1 MIFSTFTVG
10 YLQMRKYVVFISLL
24 IWNTIGFAQVPG
36 TWNEYFSFRN
46 VQQLESVDDN
56 VFALSENGIFIYN
69 TSSQEIQKIT
79 KLNGLSTVGLTC
91 MAFCDSTSSF
101 LIGYND
107 GALDILDYPSLKAK
121 PISTIANKS
130 LYGSKR
136 INAIAMKNDTAVIA
150 TEFGVL
156 TFSMRS
162 QKFISTTILSN
173 DGSYV
178 PAKSV
183 TVDGETIYAATSKG
197 IFSAN
202 LSNAN
207 ISDFSSWTKLKN
219 IPYENDTISHIAA
232 LNGTIYY
239 AHKNIA
245 DASKDSVFKI
255 HDGKAEAFKTQI
267 QDIERLKNYQNH
279 LVVVSSAKA
288 NAYDANEQLKNSVAK
303 TGDLGDFTDITYMGS
318 FIDSYVSNTK
328 YGIYDSQTE
337 KKIHP
342 KCPQSN
348 AISDVLYNDE
358 RLFLTEGKIINWEG
372 AMFDYMD
379 YQGVWYSHKTWDA
392 QNARCVFVPN
402 KSKQF
407 YYGSF
412 GGLVIGTFSTW
423 WQADAIYNHT
433 NSPIQQYK
441 YYAANVDVVSKIK
454 GDSKNNIWILNEYS
468 SYPLMVLT
476 PDNKW
481 YKFLIPTIGRMS
493 FEDLLIDSRGIKWLT
508 GESKLVAYYE
518 NKTFDDESDDLCVQ
532 IPLTDGEGTIASRTT
547 CVVEDLGGEIWI
559 GTNQGIA
566 VHSSPSRVFKDRKN
580 ISRIKIEIDGEVGYL
595 LSSENITC
603 MAVDG
608 ANRKWIGTENSGVFL
623 ISENGTEQLLNFT
636 KNNSPLPTNTIT
648 AISINHETGEV
659 FIGTDEGLISYV
671 GNATQGDTEMK
682 NISIYP
688 NPVRESYDGN
698 IYIKGL
704 VADAIVKITD
714 VSGNLVRTLTANGGT
729 AEWDGQN
736 IYGKRVST
744 GVYLVYISDETGEST
759 SVSKILFIN

>member
-56 VFALSENGIFIYN
+56 VFALSGNGIFIYN

-183 TVDGETIYAATSKG
+183 TVDRGTLYAATTKG

-255 HDGKAEAFKTQI
+255 HDGKAEAFKTQMD
-267 QDIERLKNYQNH
+267 DITALRVRKTDICMSSYYSARLYSQEEKLLYACDTSNCRYKNY
-279 LVVVSSAKA
+279 
-288 NAYDANEQLKNSVAK
+288 
-303 TGDLGDFTDITYMGS
+303 TDIVKLGS
-318 FIDSYVSNTK
+318 NDYFVGNKTVGLIYNNTSIMPVGPNSNHITDIQYVNDRLYTVCGNLNLWENAVFGLKLSN
-328 YGIYDSQTE
+328 
-337 KKIHP
+337 
-342 KCPQSN
+342 
-348 AISDVLYNDE
+348 ND
-358 RLFLTEGKIINWEG
+358 
-372 AMFDYMD
+372 
-379 YQGVWYSHKTWDA
+379 WYSHDNWQA
-392 QNARCVFVPN
+392 NNSICVTYN
-402 KSKQF
+402 SIEDKY
-407 YYGSF
+407 YYGTC
-412 GGLVIGTFSTW
+412 GNGLVVGTNSW
-423 WQADAIYNHT
+423 WFDTIYN
-433 NSPIQQYK
+433 
-441 YYAANVDVVSKIK
+441 
-454 GDSKNNIWILNEYS
+454 SKNSIINIQNSE
-468 SYPLMVLT
+468 SYEVIFDVEADKKGNVWMINFGTSKPLIVKT
-476 PDNKW
+476 KENKW
-481 YKFLIPTIGRMS
+481 YSYSLSTNKNLYKKIFIDKRGYKWIGGGEKLIVFYDNATI
-493 FEDLLIDSRGIKWLT
+493 
-508 GESKLVAYYE
+508 
-518 NKTFDDESDDLCVQ
+518 DDASDDLLVQ
-532 IPLTDGEGTIASRTT
+532 IPLQDNEGTIAAHTT
-547 CVVEDLGGEIWI
+547 CITEDLDGEIWI

-566 VHSSPSRVFKDRKN
+566 VHSAPSRVFKDRQT

-603 MAVDG
+603 IAVDG
-608 ANRKWIGTENSGVFL
+608 GNRKWIGTENSGVFL

-636 KNNSPLPTNTIT
+636 KTNSPLPTNTIT
-648 AISINHETGEV
+648 SISINHKTGEV
-659 FIGTDEGLISYV
+659 FIGTGEGLVSYY
-671 GNATQGDTEMK
+671 GDATIGDVEMNNVK
-682 NISIYP
+682 IFP
-688 NPVRESYDGN
+688 NPIRESYEGDIFIQG
-698 IYIKGL
+698 I
-704 VADAIVKITD
+704 VADAIIKITD
-714 VSGNLVRTLTANGGT
+714 ISGNLVRTISANGGT
-729 AEWDGQN
+729 AIWDGRN
-736 IYGKRVST
+736 LYGDRVQT
-744 GVYLVYISDETGEST
+744 GVYLIYISDETAKIT
-759 SVSKILFIN
+759 MVKKILFIN

>member
-1 MIFSTFTVG
+1 
-10 YLQMRKYVVFISLL
+10 MRKYVVYISLL

-107 GALDILDYPSLKAK
+107 GTLDILDYPSLKAK

-156 TFSMRS
+156 TFSMCS

-178 PAKSV
+178 PAKSI
-183 TVDGETIYAATSKG
+183 TVDGETLYAATTKG

-255 HDGKAEAFKTQI
+255 HDGKAEAFKTQMG
-267 QDIERLKNYQNH
+267 DIKQLKPNDTILSIVTTNNALLYGKDEK
-279 LVVVSSAKA
+279 LFYSSKIK
-288 NAYDANEQLKNSVAK
+288 NNSYDAH
-303 TGDLGDFTDITYMGS
+303 FTDITL
-318 FIDSYVSNTK
+318 NK
-328 YGIYDSQTE
+328 YNSIWIADYSVGLVNGE
-337 KKIHP
+337 NFNNF
-342 KCPQSN
+342 CPQGPQTNFIADLQISQQNLHIVEGINSKYRYGMYDKKTVNN
-348 AISDVLYNDE
+348 AWYGHTNWDIKNTTCIHVL
-358 RLFLTEGKIINWEG
+358 
-372 AMFDYMD
+372 
-379 YQGVWYSHKTWDA
+379 
-392 QNARCVFVPN
+392 PN
-402 KSKQF
+402 SETY
-407 YYGSF
+407 YYGSC
-412 GGLVIGTFSTW
+412 GWGLVKCSNIWTYDRRFYSK
-423 WQADAIYNHT
+423 
-433 NSPIQQYK
+433 NSPIQHA
-441 YYAANVDVVSKIK
+441 YYGNSLDYISDVESDKS
-454 GDSKNNIWILNEYS
+454 GNIWMINYGTSLPLLVLNES
-468 SYPLMVLT
+468 NNWFSYTISTGSRQCFASRLYI
-476 PDNKW
+476 DARGYKW
-481 YKFLIPTIGRMS
+481 ITGDKKLIV
-493 FEDLLIDSRGIKWLT
+493 FF
-508 GESKLVAYYE
+508 E
-518 NKTFDDESDDLCVQ
+518 NKTLSDKTDDLLVE
-532 IPLTDGEGTIASRTT
+532 IDLTDNEGTIASNTT
-547 CVVEDLGGEIWI
+547 CLAEDLDGEIWI

-566 VHSSPSRVFKDRKN
+566 VHSSPSRVFKDRQTV
-580 ISRIKIEIDGEVGYL
+580 SRIKIEIDGEVGYL
-595 LSSENITC
+595 LSSEYITC
-603 MAVDG
+603 IAVDG

-623 ISENGTEQLLNFT
+623 ISGNGTEQLLNFT
-636 KNNSPLPTNTIT
+636 KSNSPLPENNIT
-648 AISINHETGEV
+648 SIAIDHKTGEV
-659 FIGTDEGLISYV
+659 FFGTSNGLVSFIGDAS
-671 GNATQGDTEMK
+671 AGDKKMD
-682 NISIYP
+682 NIKIFP
-688 NPVRESYDGN
+688 NPIREDYNGD
-698 IYIKGL
+698 IYISGL
-704 VADAIVKITD
+704 VDDAILKITD
-714 VSGNLVRTLTANGGT
+714 ISGNLVCTITANGGT
-729 AEWDGQN
+729 ATWDGRN
-736 IYGKRVST
+736 IYGDRVQT
-744 GVYLVYISDETGEST
+744 GVYLIYVSDETAT
-759 SVSKILFIN
+759 YIVVKKILFIN

>member
-1 MIFSTFTVG
+1 
-10 YLQMRKYVVFISLL
+10 MRKLIAYIGISFLCTL
-24 IWNTIGFAQVPG
+24 SFAQVPG

-56 VFALSENGIFIYN
+56 VFALSGNGIFIYN

-91 MAFCDSTSSF
+91 MAFNDLTSSF

-107 GALDILDYPSLKAK
+107 GTLDILEYPSLKVQSI
-121 PISTIANKS
+121 PTVANKS

-150 TEFGVL
+150 TECGVL
-156 TFSMRS
+156 TFSMMTK
-162 QKFISTTILSN
+162 KFFSTTILSN

-178 PAKSV
+178 AAKSV
-183 TVDGETIYAATSKG
+183 TTDGENIYAATTKG

-202 LSNAN
+202 LSNTN

-255 HDGKAEAFKTQI
+255 QDGKAEAFKTQF
-267 QDIERLKNYQNH
+267 QDIKRLKNHQNH
-279 LVVVSSAKA
+279 LVIVASAKA
-288 NAYDANEQLKNSVAK
+288 NVYDANEQLKNSVAK

-328 YGIYDSQTE
+328 YGIYNSQTE
-337 KKIHP
+337 KKIYP

-348 AISDVLYNDE
+348 AISDVLYKDE

-454 GDSKNNIWILNEYS
+454 GDSKNNIWLLNEYS

-493 FEDLLIDSRGIKWLT
+493 FEDLLIDSRGIKWLA

-547 CVVEDLGGEIWI
+547 CIVEDLDGEIWI

-603 MAVDG
+603 IAVDG

-648 AISINHETGEV
+648 AISINHATGEV

-698 IYIKGL
+698 IYIKGI

-729 AEWDGQN
+729 AEWDGRN
-736 IYGKRVST
+736 IYGNRVST
-744 GVYLVYISDETGEST
+744 GVYLVYISNETGEST

>member
-10 YLQMRKYVVFISLL
+10 YLQMRKYVVYISLL

-79 KLNGLSTVGLTC
+79 KQNGLSTVGLTC

-183 TVDGETIYAATSKG
+183 TVDGETLYAATTKG

-207 ISDFSSWTKLKN
+207 ISDFSSWTKLKS

-255 HDGKAEAFKTQI
+255 HDGKAEAFKTQMG
-267 QDIERLKNYQNH
+267 DI
-279 LVVVSSAKA
+279 SSLRDRNNTLIFVTSYASMCYSPSEYLLYKIDTS
-288 NAYDANEQLKNSVAK
+288 NTEQSS
-303 TGDLGDFTDITYMGS
+303 FTDILQLHDKSVWVSTKANGILS
-318 FIDSYVSNTK
+318 FQDNKIILPDCPYSNLIADIQYSDGNLYTVSGAISRWVNASFCLKLQSGDWYGHNNWRCSNSISVCTDPISQKYYYNSYGTGLVECSKSWWFDTIYTTK
-328 YGIYDSQTE
+328 NSIIQNQFDTQWAGIYGIAADTKGNVWMVNYRSNFPLLVKETNGKWESFAINGDFY
-337 KKIHP
+337 KKI
-342 KCPQSN
+342 
-348 AISDVLYNDE
+348 Y
-358 RLFLTEGKIINWEG
+358 
-372 AMFDYMD
+372 
-379 YQGVWYSHKTWDA
+379 
-392 QNARCVFVPN
+392 
-402 KSKQF
+402 
-407 YYGSF
+407 
-412 GGLVIGTFSTW
+412 
-423 WQADAIYNHT
+423 
-433 NSPIQQYK
+433 
-441 YYAANVDVVSKIK
+441 
-454 GDSKNNIWILNEYS
+454 
-468 SYPLMVLT
+468 
-476 PDNKW
+476 
-481 YKFLIPTIGRMS
+481 
-493 FEDLLIDSRGIKWLT
+493 IDSRGYKWLT
-508 GESKLVAYYE
+508 GSGNVGVFYE
-518 NKTFDDESDDLCVQ
+518 NKTIDDNSDDLFVE
-532 IPLTDGEGTIASRTT
+532 LKLKDSEGSIAAFSN
-547 CVVEDLGGEIWI
+547 CVVEDLDKEIWI

-566 VHSSPSRVFKDRKN
+566 VHTSPSRVFKDRQAV
-580 ISRIKIEIDGEVGYL
+580 SRIKIEIDGEVGYL

-603 MAVDG
+603 IAVDG

-636 KNNSPLPTNTIT
+636 KNNSPLPANNIT
-648 AISINHETGEV
+648 SIAIDHKTGEV
-659 FIGTDEGLISYV
+659 FLGTQEGLVSYIGDATE
-671 GNATQGDTEMK
+671 GNTEMGNVK
-682 NISIYP
+682 IYP
-688 NPVRESYDGN
+688 NPVRETYDGD
-698 IYIKGL
+698 IYIQGL
-704 VADAIVKITD
+704 VADAIIKITD
-714 VSGNLVRTLTANGGT
+714 VSGNLVKNIVANGGT
-729 AEWDGQN
+729 ATWDGRN
-736 IYGKRVST
+736 LYGDRVKT
-744 GVYLVYISDETGEST
+744 GVYLLYISDESATYT
-759 SVSKILFIN
+759 TVKKILFIN

>member
-1 MIFSTFTVG
+1 
-10 YLQMRKYVVFISLL
+10 MRKLIAYIGISFLCTL
-24 IWNTIGFAQVPG
+24 GFAQVPG

-46 VQQLESVDDN
+46 VQQLERVDDN

-69 TSSQEIQKIT
+69 TSTQEIQKIT
-79 KLNGLSTVGLTC
+79 KINGLSTVGLTC
-91 MAFCDSTSSF
+91 MTFCNSTSSF

-107 GALDILDYPSLKAK
+107 GTLDILEYPSLKVQSI
-121 PISTIANKS
+121 PTVANKS

-156 TFSMRS
+156 TFSMTTK
-162 QKFISTTILSN
+162 KFFSTTILSN

-178 PAKSV
+178 AAKSV
-183 TVDGETIYAATSKG
+183 TTDGENIYAATTKG

-232 LNGTIYY
+232 LNSTIYY
-239 AHKNIA
+239 AHKYLT
-245 DASKDSVFKI
+245 DASKDSIFKI
-255 HDGKAEAFKTQI
+255 HDGKAETFKTQF
-267 QDIERLKNYQNH
+267 QDIKRLKNHQNH
-279 LVVVSSAKA
+279 LVIVLSAKA
-288 NAYDANEQLKNSVAK
+288 NVYDENEQLKNSVAK
-303 TGDLGDFTDITYMGS
+303 TGDLGDFTDITYMES

-328 YGIYDSQTE
+328 YGIYNSQTE
-337 KKIHP
+337 KKIYP

-412 GGLVIGTFSTW
+412 GGLVIGSFSTW

-454 GDSKNNIWILNEYS
+454 GDSKNNIWLLNEYS

-493 FEDLLIDSRGIKWLT
+493 FEDLLIDSRGIKWLA

-547 CVVEDLGGEIWI
+547 CVVEDLDGEIWI

-603 MAVDG
+603 IAVDG

-729 AEWDGQN
+729 AEWDGRN
-736 IYGKRVST
+736 IYGNRVST
-744 GVYLVYISDETGEST
+744 GVYLVYISNETGEST
-759 SVSKILFIN
+759 NVSKILFIN

>member
-1 MIFSTFTVG
+1 
-10 YLQMRKYVVFISLL
+10 MRKLIAYIGISFLCTL
-24 IWNTIGFAQVPG
+24 GFAQVPG

-46 VQQLESVDDN
+46 VQQLERADDN

-69 TSSQEIQKIT
+69 TSTQEIQKIT
-79 KLNGLSTVGLTC
+79 KINGLSTVGLTC
-91 MAFCDSTSSF
+91 MTFCNSTSSF

-107 GALDILDYPSLKAK
+107 GTLDILEYPSLKVQSI
-121 PISTIANKS
+121 PTVANKS

-156 TFSMRS
+156 TFSMTTK
-162 QKFISTTILSN
+162 KFFSTTILSN

-178 PAKSV
+178 AAKSV
-183 TVDGETIYAATSKG
+183 TTDGENIYAATTKG

-255 HDGKAEAFKTQI
+255 HDGKAEAFKTQF
-267 QDIERLKNYQNH
+267 QDIKRLKNHQNH
-279 LVVVSSAKA
+279 LVIVSSAKA
-288 NAYDANEQLKNSVAK
+288 NAYDTNEQLKNSVAK
-303 TGDLGDFTDITYMGS
+303 TGDLGDFTDITYMDS

-328 YGIYDSQTE
+328 YGIYDFQTE
-337 KKIHP
+337 KKIYP

-358 RLFLTEGKIINWEG
+358 RLFLIEGKIINWEG

-454 GDSKNNIWILNEYS
+454 GDSKNNIWLLNEYS

-493 FEDLLIDSRGIKWLT
+493 FEDLLIDSRGIKWLA

-518 NKTFDDESDDLCVQ
+518 NKTFDDESDDLYVQ

-547 CVVEDLGGEIWI
+547 CVVEDLDGEIWV

-603 MAVDG
+603 IAVDG

-648 AISINHETGEV
+648 AISINHATGEV
-659 FIGTDEGLISYV
+659 FIGTDEGLISYI

-729 AEWDGQN
+729 AEWDGRN
-736 IYGKRVST
+736 IYGNRVST
-744 GVYLVYISDETGEST
+744 GVYLVYISNETGEST